1 MGKEKRFFAFFQKTF
16 YKIVHFFGKSG
27 AARKKALRDAHFC
40 GTIKAERFQFG
51 RVGDFFGNQIE
62 EDQSGNF

>member
-16 YKIVHFFGKSG
+16 YKSVHFFGKSG

-40 GTIKAERFQFG
+40 GTIKADPEYTRPRAHEG
-51 RVGDFFGNQIE
+51 E
-62 EDQSGNF
+62 LWLC